1 MNPLGQRLQN
11 IATGAKPAP
20 AAPVPVAVPAR
31 KPWEIVNSKV
41 PREGTTRDIPRE
53 WIEPDPD
60 QPRKEFEPG
69 KMEELVDSLRQHGQ
83 LVDLI
88 VYAPFAYGE
97 PFLISAGERRWRAS
111 ELVPLSTLRCRVM
124 PRPADQIQQLIL
136 ALVDGLQRV
145 DLGPIEAARSYRRL
159 EREGG
164 LSQSEIARRLSIPR
178 PRVNEMSKIMDLDDA
193 TLALAQ
199 SQGWSAQRLIQMAR
213 ATPDERRE
221 MDALAAGPGGL
232 TGTAAAGIR
241 ASRRNAGKKAGGKS
255 HGRKGRGDKPE
266 APGTSNVKDP
276 QAWSFTSPAGA
287 VVTVVGAQGPAAL
300 RVALESA
307 VASLAPDSKS

>member
-1 MNPLGQRLQN
+1 MNPLSQRLQT
-11 IATGAKPAP
+11 IATGKPAQLAAVPTPP
-20 AAPVPVAVPAR
+20 AAPAR

-41 PREGTTRDIPRE
+41 PPEGLTRDIPRE
-53 WIEPDPD
+53 WIVPDPD

-88 VYAPFAYGE
+88 VYAPFSYGE

-111 ELVPLSTLRCRVM
+111 ELVPLTTLRCRVK
-124 PRPADQIQQLIL
+124 PRPADQIHQLIL

-164 LSQSEIARRLSIPR
+164 LSQAEIARRLSIPR

-193 TLALAQ
+193 TLAKAQ
-199 SQGWSAQRLIQMAR
+199 VEGWSAQRLIQMAR
-213 ATPDERRE
+213 ATPEERRQ
-221 MDALAAGPGGL
+221 MDEVAASLGVL
-232 TGTAAAGIR
+232 TGSAAAGIR
-241 ASRRNAGKKAGGKS
+241 ASRRSPKKGKAAGQTGGVGEGAS
-255 HGRKGRGDKPE
+255 PTENTVTSPTASWSFE
-266 APGTSNVKDP
+266 APG
-276 QAWSFTSPAGA
+276 GA
-287 VVTVVGAQGPAAL
+287 VVSVNGAKDKPALTAAL
-300 RVALESA
+300 KSAL
-307 VASLAPDSKS
+307 ASLASNPKR